1 MFKKFY
7 TGCVEDRDD
16 PLKVGRCK
24 VRIVGLHTEDKIEL
38 PTKDLPWAQ
47 PVLPITEAGSSGI
60 GSSPVG
66 PVPGTWV
73 LIFFMD
79 VDEQIPIMMG
89 TLTGISQKED
99 AFEGGN
105 AQTPL
110 VVNNYQL
117 SGEPERAENAPIPAA
132 PAAGTPAA
140 TDKLPPGKVVSTEKV
155 IGPLAK
161 LVKNGETVAGSYDT
175 FTKSTNGPQ
184 GTSTVATG
192 AGNVKLSKMTIKD
205 IMEKQSL
212 PAGSPDKLSS
222 VGKYQVDPV
231 TLKNAVQ
238 ALNIDVNQTFS
249 ESTQDLICQE
259 YVVSRKRPK
268 LVAYYKTT
276 SKTDDKLLM
285 DAGEALAAEFPTYE
299 DPYNPG
305 FPYGGEKG
313 NYYKAGHRVTTKFD
327 TVKESLISEWE
338 FRNDENN
345 PSPTASIAGGD
356 KVEKGSDFSGVRKLL
371 PVDDST
377 TTPPES
383 SAAAGGNIPNALPN
397 PDILGGLDILGAG
410 NLTNLAGLGNAFSTA
425 SLAGIGD
432 LNNLG
437 LADLGK
443 LGDLGSAIGEL
454 GAAGLGNLDASL
466 LSSITSAQS
475 GFTNLAKQVNLDG
488 NINKVLTSVTGSST
502 SVLSSFGNSLNEIS
516 SNLGVDNPG
525 GTVSGLVANLGLPSA
540 DPKLI
545 VKELEKISG
554 STSGQAR
561 ALLAKLEGEPSKPQ
575 AVPMGELRPD
585 GTVSNGTDV
594 DPTKGFQDPSGIYPK
609 YKEEQDTN
617 RLASGNNLG
626 RTIVTEKQADLK
638 SGIRIANGGT
648 WDSPPVPY
656 AGVYPY
662 NHVTQYE
669 SGHVLEFDN
678 TPQAERINIHHK
690 AGTFIEMDASGSQV
704 NRIMGDGYEII
715 DRNGFIYIK
724 GACNLT
730 VDGALNVRTDNVF
743 NLEVSGAANI
753 NVYNDANINVS
764 GSTNMAVGGEFN
776 LKANKINMESAG
788 QFNLI
793 SKTGFNVESGSDLNI
808 KSDGTVFID
817 SGGNI
822 NNKTKG
828 GVFIESGTDTNIKS
842 GGLFNIQSD
851 DNLNIKSD
859 KVLSI
864 ESTDNLNLKSG
875 AVGSFGSAGQLNINS
890 AATVAVD
897 GAAIQLNN
905 GDSSAPESAAESKAA
920 KAARTA
926 VRTVLELP
934 IETRGTSGV
943 SQIASAPLVT
953 RGSEVAFETPSKTPG
968 GDLAAYKA
976 DRVAQ
981 NQTSKS
987 ADAATTFAKD
997 VVKPNATSAATGK
1010 ASDVS
1015 AILNMSPDAF
1025 NAGMRL
1031 SKNFTLGDLTMGG
1044 VRIPR
1049 RSYQMNDG
1057 EMLAP
1062 QDIVANLKRLCDN
1075 VLEPIVELYGRDSFV
1090 ITSAFRR
1097 PSQGPNDGGD
1107 LNIKKSDGTYQ
1118 KEGGDHP
1125 SGRAADISFK
1135 GGKADTHKK
1144 AGEIVKKLGSWNQI
1158 IMEYDRGG
1166 AAFWIHCSY
1175 REKGNQGHMFTM
1187 NNHQTVAGTY
1197 PKNGYV
1203 LV

>member
-24 VRIVGLHTEDKIEL
+24 VRIVGLHTEDKTEL

-47 PVLPITEAGSSGI
+47 PVLPITEAGTSGV
-60 GSSPVG
+60 GKAPVG

-73 LIFFMD
+73 LIIFMD
-79 VDEQIPIMMG
+79 VDEQIPIMIG
-89 TLTGISQKED
+89 TLTGVSQKED

-105 AQTPL
+105 VQTPL

-117 SGEPERAENAPIPAA
+117 DGNP
-132 PAAGTPAA
+132 TPAA
-140 TDKLPPGKVVSTEKV
+140 NAPVPAPTASAGGSVGSDKLPAGKVVSTEKV

-161 LVKNGETVAGSYDT
+161 LVKSGDAVAGSYDT
-175 FTKSTNGPQ
+175 YTKSTNGPQ
-184 GTSTVATG
+184 GTSSVATG
-192 AGNVKLSKMTIKD
+192 SGNLKLSKMTIKD

-212 PAGSPDKLSS
+212 PAGSPDKLYS
-222 VGKYQVDPV
+222 VGKYQIDPV

-259 YVVSRKRPK
+259 YVVARKRPK
-268 LVAYYKTT
+268 LVAYFKTG
-276 SKTDDKLLM
+276 SKTDEKLLK

-313 NYYKAGHRVTTKFD
+313 NYYKAGYRVTTKFD
-327 TVKESLISEWE
+327 TVKENLLNEWE
-338 FRNDENN
+338 FRNDPVN
-345 PSPTASIAGGD
+345 PSPTASIADGD

-371 PVDDST
+371 PADDSDK
-377 TTPPES
+377 TPAES
-383 SAAAGGNIPNALPN
+383 SAAAGGNIPNEFPN
-397 PDILGGLDILGAG
+397 PDIIGGLDILGAG
-410 NLTNLAGLGNAFSTA
+410 NLTNLADLGNAFNAA
-425 SLAGIGD
+425 SLAAVGD

-437 LADLGK
+437 LKDLSK

-454 GAAGLGNLDASL
+454 GVNGLGNLDQSL
-466 LSSITSAQS
+466 LSSITATQTQ
-475 GFTNLAKQVNLDG
+475 FTNLAKSVNLDG
-488 NINKVLTSVTGSST
+488 DINKVLTSVTGTATST
-502 SVLSSFGNSLNEIS
+502 LTSYGNSLNEIS
-516 SNLGVDNPG
+516 SNLGVDNPA

-554 STSGQAR
+554 STAGQAR

-575 AVPMGELRPD
+575 AVPMGERRPD
-585 GTVSNGTDV
+585 GTISNGSLV
-594 DPTKGFQDPSGIYPK
+594 DSTKGFQDPNGVYPK
-609 YKEEQDTN
+609 YQEEQDTN

-638 SGIRIANGGT
+638 SGIKIANGGT

-669 SGHVLEFDN
+669 CGHVMEFDN
-678 TPQAERINIHHK
+678 TPEAERINIHHK
-690 AGTFIEMDASGSQV
+690 SGTFIEMDATGSQV

-743 NLEVSGAANI
+743 NLEVSGAVNI
-753 NVYNDANINVS
+753 NVFNDANINVS

-776 LKANKINMESAG
+776 LKANKINLESAG
-788 QFNLI
+788 QFNII
-793 SKTGFNVESGSDLNI
+793 SKTGLNIEAGSDLNI
-808 KSDGTVFID
+808 KSDGTAFIQTE
-817 SGGNI
+817 GNI

-828 GVFIESGTDTNIKS
+828 AVFIESGTDTNIKS
-842 GGLFNIQSD
+842 GGLMNMQSD

-859 KVLSI
+859 KVASLS
-864 ESTDNLNLKSG
+864 STD
-875 AVGSFGSAGQLNINS
+875 QININS
-890 AATVAVD
+890 SAAVAIDGSYVQLND
-897 GAAIQLNN
+897 GA
-905 GDSSAPESAAESKAA
+905 SSAADGA
-920 KAARTA
+920 KEAKPARTA
-926 VRTVLELP
+926 VRTNLELP

-953 RGSEVAFETPSKTPG
+953 RGSEVAFETPTKTPG
-968 GDLAAYKA
+968 SDLAAYKA

-997 VVKPNATSAATGK
+997 AIKPTAKSAATGK

-1049 RSYQMNDG
+1049 RSYQMADG

-1075 VLEPIVELYGRDSFV
+1075 VLEPICELYGRDSFV

-1107 LNIKKSDGTYQ
+1107 LNIKLANGSYQ

-1125 SGRAADISFK
+1125 AGRAADISFK

-1144 AGEIVKKLGSWNQI
+1144 AAEIVKKLGSWNQV

-1166 AAFWIHCSY
+1166 QAFWIHCSY
-1175 REKGNQGHMFTM
+1175 RERGNQGHMFTM
-1187 NNHQTVAGTY
+1187 NNHKTVAGTY
-1197 PKNGYV
+1197 PNGGFV

>member
-24 VRIVGLHTEDKIEL
+24 VRIVGLHTEDKTEL

-47 PVLPITEAGSSGI
+47 PVLPITEAGTSGV
-60 GSSPVG
+60 GKAPVG

-73 LIFFMD
+73 LIIFMD
-79 VDEQIPIMMG
+79 VDEQIPIMIG
-89 TLTGISQKED
+89 TLTGVSQKED

-105 AQTPL
+105 TQTPL

-117 SGEPERAENAPIPAA
+117 SGEPERAANAPVPLTASS
-132 PAAGTPAA
+132 GGSVGS
-140 TDKLPPGKVVSTEKV
+140 DKLPAGKVVSTEKV

-161 LVKNGETVAGSYDT
+161 LVKSGDAVAGSYDT
-175 FTKSTNGPQ
+175 YTKSTNGPQ
-184 GTSTVATG
+184 GTSSVATG
-192 AGNVKLSKMTIKD
+192 SGNVKLSKMTIKD

-222 VGKYQVDPV
+222 VGKYQIDPV

-259 YVVSRKRPK
+259 YVVARKRPK
-268 LVAYYKTT
+268 LVAYFKTG
-276 SKTDDKLLM
+276 SKTDEKLLK

-313 NYYKAGHRVTTKFD
+313 NYYKAGYRVTTKFD
-327 TVKESLISEWE
+327 TVKENLLNEWE
-338 FRNDENN
+338 FRNDPVN
-345 PSPTASIAGGD
+345 PPPTASIADGD

-383 SAAAGGNIPNALPN
+383 SAAAGTNIPNEFPN
-397 PDILGGLDILGAG
+397 PDVVGGLDILGAG
-410 NLTNLAGLGNAFSTA
+410 NLTNLADLGNAFNAA
-425 SLAGIGD
+425 SLTAVGD

-437 LADLGK
+437 LNDLGK
-443 LGDLGSAIGEL
+443 LGELGSAIGEL
-454 GAAGLGNLDASL
+454 GVSGLSNLDASL
-466 LSSITSAQS
+466 LSSITATQTE
-475 GFTNLAKQVNLDG
+475 FANLSKQVNLDG
-488 NINKVLTSVTGSST
+488 DINKVLTSVTGTATST
-502 SVLSSFGNSLNEIS
+502 LTSYGNNLNDIS
-516 SNLGVDNPG
+516 SNLGIDNPS
-525 GTVSGLVANLGLPSA
+525 GTVSGLVANLGLSSA
-540 DPKLI
+540 DPKLL
-545 VKELEKISG
+545 VKEMEKIAG
-554 STSGQAR
+554 STAGQAR
-561 ALLAKLEGEPSKPQ
+561 ALLVKLQGEPSKPQ
-575 AVPMGELRPD
+575 AVPMGERRPD
-585 GTVSNGTDV
+585 GTISNGSLV
-594 DPTKGFQDPSGIYPK
+594 DSTKGFQDPNGVYPK
-609 YKEEQDTN
+609 YQEEQDTN

-648 WDSPPVPY
+648 WNSPPVPY

-669 SGHVLEFDN
+669 CGHVLEFDN
-678 TPQAERINIHHK
+678 TPEAERINIHHK
-690 AGTFIEMDASGSQV
+690 AGTFIEMDASGTQV

-743 NLEVSGAANI
+743 NLEVSGAVNI

-793 SKTGFNVESGSDLNI
+793 SKTGLNIEAGSDLNI
-808 KSDGTVFID
+808 KSDGTAFIQTE
-817 SGGNI
+817 GNI

-842 GGLFNIQSD
+842 GGLLNMQSD

-859 KVLSI
+859 KVASLS
-864 ESTDNLNLKSG
+864 STD
-875 AVGSFGSAGQLNINS
+875 QININS
-890 AATVAVD
+890 SAAVAID
-897 GAAIQLNN
+897 GSSIQLND
-905 GDSSAPESAAESKAA
+905 GTSSAANGA
-920 KAARTA
+920 KEAKPARTA
-926 VRTVLELP
+926 VRTNLELP

-943 SQIASAPLVT
+943 SQVASAPVVT
-953 RGSEVAFETPSKTPG
+953 RGSEVAFETPEKTPG
-968 GDLAAYKA
+968 SDLAAYKA

-987 ADAATTFAKD
+987 GDAAANFAKD
-997 VVKPNATSAATGK
+997 IVKPNAKSAATGK
-1010 ASDVS
+1010 NSDVS

-1031 SKNFTLGDLTMGG
+1031 SKNFTLGDLTKGG

-1049 RSYQMNDG
+1049 RSYQMATG

-1062 QDIVANLKRLCDN
+1062 QDIVANMKRLCDN
-1075 VLEPIVELYGRDSFV
+1075 VLEPICELYGRDSFI
-1090 ITSAFRR
+1090 ITSGFRR
-1097 PSQGPNDGGD
+1097 PSTGPNDGGD

-1125 SGRAADISFK
+1125 TGRAADISFK
-1135 GGKADTHKK
+1135 GGKADTFKK
-1144 AGEIVKKLGSWNQI
+1144 AGEIVKKLGSWHQI

-1166 AAFWIHCSY
+1166 EAFWIHCSY
-1175 REKGNQGHMFTM
+1175 RETGNQGMMFTM
-1187 NNHQTVAGTY
+1187 NNHKTVAGTY
-1197 PKNGYV
+1197 PKSGFV

>member
-7 TGCVEDRDD
+7 TGCVEDRND

-24 VRIVGLHTEDKIEL
+24 VRIVGLHTEDKNEL

-60 GSSPVG
+60 GKAPVG
-66 PVPGTWV
+66 PVEGTWV
-73 LIFFMD
+73 LVIFMD
-79 VDEQIPIMMG
+79 VDEQIPIMIG
-89 TLTGISQKED
+89 TLTGVSQKED

-105 AQTPL
+105 VQTPL

-117 SGEPERAENAPIPAA
+117 DGNP
-132 PAAGTPAA
+132 TPAA
-140 TDKLPPGKVVSTEKV
+140 NAPVPAATNNAAAGSDKLPAGKVVSTEKV

-161 LVKNGETVAGSYDT
+161 LVKTGETVAGSYDT
-175 FTKSTNGPQ
+175 YTKSTNGPQ
-184 GTSTVATG
+184 GTSSVATG
-192 AGNVKLSKMTIKD
+192 SGNVKLSKMTIKE

-212 PAGSPDKLSS
+212 PAGSPDKLYS
-222 VGKYQVDPV
+222 VGKYQIDPV
-231 TLKNAVQ
+231 SLKNAIQ
-238 ALNIDVNQTFS
+238 ALNIDVNQSFS
-249 ESTQDLICQE
+249 EATQDLICQE
-259 YVVSRKRPK
+259 YIVARKRPK
-268 LVAYYKTT
+268 LVAYFKTA
-276 SKTDDKLLM
+276 SKTDDKLLQ

-305 FPYGGEKG
+305 FPYGGENG
-313 NYYKAGHRVTTKFD
+313 NYYKAGYRVATKWD
-327 TVKESLISEWE
+327 TVKENLLSEWE
-338 FRNDENN
+338 FRNDPVN
-345 PSPTASIAGGD
+345 PSPTASIADGD

-371 PVDDST
+371 PADDSDI
-377 TTPPES
+377 TPPES
-383 SAAAGGNIPNALPN
+383 SEAAETNVPNEFPN

-410 NLTNLAGLGNAFSTA
+410 NLTNFADLGNAFNAAALTA
-425 SLAGIGD
+425 AGD

-437 LADLGK
+437 LNDLGK

-454 GAAGLGNLDASL
+454 GISGLGNLDASL
-466 LSSITSAQS
+466 LSSITATQTE
-475 GFTNLAKQVNLDG
+475 FANLTKTVNLDG
-488 NINKVLTSVTGSST
+488 DINKVLTSVTGNATST
-502 SVLSSFGNSLNEIS
+502 LTSYGNNLNDIS
-516 SNLGVDNPG
+516 SNLGIDNPS
-525 GTVSGLVANLGLPSA
+525 GTVSGLVANLGLSSA
-540 DPKLI
+540 DPKLL
-545 VKELEKISG
+545 VKEMEKIAG
-554 STSGQAR
+554 STAGQAR
-561 ALLAKLEGEPSKPQ
+561 ALLAKLQGEPSKPQ
-575 AVPMGELRPD
+575 AVPMGERRPD
-585 GTVSNGTDV
+585 GTISNGSLV
-594 DPTKGFQDPSGIYPK
+594 DPAKGFQDPNGVYPK
-609 YKEEQDTN
+609 YQEEQDTN

-638 SGIRIANGGT
+638 SGIKIANGGT
-648 WDSPPVPY
+648 WNSPPVPY

-669 SGHVLEFDN
+669 CGHVLEFDN

-690 AGTFIEMDASGSQV
+690 AGTFIEMDASGTQV

-715 DRNGFIYIK
+715 DRNGYIYIK

-776 LKANKINMESAG
+776 LKANKINLESAG

-793 SKTGFNVESGSDLNI
+793 SKTGLNVESGSDLNI
-808 KSDGTVFID
+808 KSGGTAFIQTD
-817 SGGNI
+817 GNI

-842 GGLFNIQSD
+842 GGLLNVQSV

-859 KVLSI
+859 KVLSV
-864 ESTDNLNLKSG
+864 ESTDNLNLKTA

-890 AATVAVD
+890 GASVAVD
-897 GAAIQLNN
+897 GTSIQLND
-905 GDSSAPESAAESKAA
+905 GASSAPDSAGEA
-920 KAARTA
+920 KEAKPARTA
-926 VRTVLELP
+926 VRTNIELP

-943 SQIASAPLVT
+943 SQVANSPLVT
-953 RGSEVAFETPSKTPG
+953 RGSEVAFESPEKTPG
-968 GDLAAYKA
+968 SDLAAYKA

-997 VVKPNATSAATGK
+997 TVKPNAKSASTGK
-1010 ASDVS
+1010 NSDVS

-1049 RSYQMNDG
+1049 RSYQMATG

-1062 QDIVANLKRLCDN
+1062 QDIVANMKRLCDN
-1075 VLEPIVELYGRDSFV
+1075 VLEPICEMYGRDSFV

-1097 PSQGPNDGGD
+1097 PSTGPNDGGD
-1107 LNIKKSDGTYQ
+1107 LNIKKSDGSYQ

-1125 SGRAADISFK
+1125 AGRAADISFK
-1135 GGKADTHKK
+1135 GGKADTFKK
-1144 AGEIVKKLGSWNQI
+1144 ASEIVKKIGSWHQI
-1158 IMEYDRGG
+1158 IMEYNNGG
-1166 AAFWIHCSY
+1166 SQFWIHCSY
-1175 REKGNQGHMFTM
+1175 RQQGNQGMMFTM
-1187 NNHQTVAGTY
+1187 NNHHTVSGTY
-1197 PKNGYV
+1197 PKNGFV